1 MKQLSKKLSHN
12 HPWSKYY
19 PKKYPYQL
27 KDAEMPIYHWLD
39 QAADQYPEKAFLIFN
54 NSELNFG
61 LFQQLSFRFAYFLQ
75 DRGLQKGDRVILML
89 PNCPQFAIAFFGLL
103 RMGIISVPLNP
114 QFTSSELVYYLN
126 DLEPKLIFTL
136 NSFKDKVRRAI
147 HLSSSKAKMVI
158 TKHTDILDY
167 LKDKKSFSD
176 TAGNAESFGSYDFL
190 INQNEFKGVDI
201 KPQKD
206 IAVILYTGGT
216 TGEPKGVMLSHC
228 NICSQLISHNSHC
241 GYGIGNKKSLLVLP
255 PHHVFG
261 LSMIISAALRRASL
275 VVMEKFDPNKVIQLI
290 QEKKIEAFFGVPA
303 MYAALIKYY
312 MQDQQKS
319 KLNSLTFCLSGGSPI
334 SVPLWHKI
342 KEMAPHTLLLE
353 GYGLT
358 EASGGP
364 LLDPVAENYHKKDAS
379 VGIPIFNAEVKII
392 DPVSGKDLPPD
403 QHGEIVTKSDHVFKG
418 YWRKPEL
425 TKEIM
430 KDEWLHTKDIGSM
443 DEDGMFFIE
452 GRLDDMIN
460 VRGEKVWSREVEK
473 VLENHPKVEEVAVIG
488 VKDDYYG
495 QIIKACIVL
504 KDKQKVLKEE
514 LKEFCIK
521 RLVSYKV
528 PKKIGFFKKLPKS
541 HLGKVLHYKLR
552 ELSKNI

>member
-1 MKQLSKKLSHN
+1 MKQLYENSPHN

-19 PKKYPYQL
+19 PKKHPYRL
-27 KDAEMPIYHWLD
+27 KDAEIPIFHWLD
-39 QAADQYPEKAFLIFN
+39 QAADQYPEKAFLLFH
-54 NSELNFG
+54 NSELNFK
-61 LFQQLSFRFAYFLQ
+61 LFQQLSLRFAYSLQ

-89 PNCPQFAIAFFGLL
+89 PNCPQLAIAFFGLL

-114 QFTSSELVYYLN
+114 QFTSNELVYYLN

-136 NSFKDKVRRAI
+136 NSYKDKVKRAV

-158 TKHTDILDY
+158 IEDTDIFNY
-167 LKDKKSFSD
+167 FKGKKSFSD
-176 TAGNAESFGSYDFL
+176 TTGNVESLSFYDFL
-190 INQNEFKGVDI
+190 MNQNEFKGVDI

-216 TGEPKGVMLSHC
+216 TGEPKGVMLSHF
-228 NICSQLISHNSHC
+228 NICSQLISHNSHF

-275 VVMEKFDPNKVIQLI
+275 VMMEKFDPNKVIQLI
-290 QEKKIEAFFGVPA
+290 QKKEIEAFFGVPA

-312 MQDQQKS
+312 MQDQQKNQ
-319 KLNSLTFCLSGGSPI
+319 LNSLTFCLSGGSPI

-364 LLDPVAENYHKKDAS
+364 LLDPVAENYHKKDTS
-379 VGIPIFNAEVKII
+379 VGIPIFNTEVKIV
-392 DPVSGKDLPPD
+392 DPISGKDLPSG

-443 DEDGMFFIE
+443 DEDGIFFIE

-488 VKDDYYG
+488 VKDDYYD

-504 KDKQKVLKEE
+504 KDKQKASKQE
-514 LKEFCIK
+514 LKEFCVK
-521 RLVSYKV
+521 SLVSYKV

-541 HLGKVLHYKLR
+541 HLGKILHYKLR
-552 ELSKNI
+552 KLSKNL